1 MTIASGRPLTNAGRI
16 IRCAKNEFRSTIV
29 PRADVANIGFASHE
43 DLCTTEIAK
52 FENTSLRVQE
62 KILGL
67 NVAVTNA
74 DRMNIGERAE
84 ELIHIKLD
92 LKNGHGLFKL
102 YVVSTGAI
110 DRLRDEFKNEIEVDF
125 VFLLAGVIIGR
136 SNDRE
141 LNRHTLS
148 PLE

>member
-1 MTIASGRPLTNAGRI
+1 MTIAQASPLTNAGRI

-29 PRADVANIGFASHE
+29 PRADVANVGLAGHE

-52 FENTSLRVQE
+52 FEDTSLRVQE
-62 KILGL
+62 KILRF
-67 NVAVTNA
+67 NVAVANA
-74 DRMNIGERAE
+74 DRVNIGERAE

-125 VFLLAGVIIGR
+125 VFLFAGVNR
-136 SNDRE
+136 QSNDRE